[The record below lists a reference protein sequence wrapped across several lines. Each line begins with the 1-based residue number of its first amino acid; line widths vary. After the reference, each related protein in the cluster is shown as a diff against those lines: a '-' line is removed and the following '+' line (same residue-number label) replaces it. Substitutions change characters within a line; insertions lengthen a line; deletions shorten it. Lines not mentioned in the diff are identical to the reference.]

1 MPQDKSLQMNQTIE
15 TAILQLQ
22 QSPTPEQL
30 AHTLTVVR
38 RCMQAGGPGIRAGDA
53 VQWLW
58 LVAVE
63 PVPGGGQVQP
73 RVVTTADGAS
83 WWYAFTSFE
92 EQMKSPD
99 TVKSTFLADIDKL
112 FAAAISAPE
121 IAGIIVNPW
130 HCTLQLDKELIR
142 IIQPGRAD

>member
-38 RCMQAGGPGIRAGDA
+38 RCM
-53 VQWLW
+53 
-58 LVAVE
+58 

-112 FAAAISAPE
+112 FAAALSAPE

-142 IIQPGRAD
+142 IIQPGRAG